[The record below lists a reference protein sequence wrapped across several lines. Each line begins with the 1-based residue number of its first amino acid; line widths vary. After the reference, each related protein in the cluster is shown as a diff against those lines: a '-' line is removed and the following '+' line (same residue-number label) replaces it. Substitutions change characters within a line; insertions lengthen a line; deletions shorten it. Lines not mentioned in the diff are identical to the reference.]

1 MKIET
6 SFTILSDDEKISTLT
21 EVLADYSYAIIESE
35 QLFTIGNAEQYLLAA
50 VRNSQTIKDWL
61 QVSNI
66 LPSEVITI
74 QDIKRTI

>member
-1 MKIET
+1 MFTDSQMKIET

-74 QDIKRTI
+74 